1 MKKML
6 PWLVSLLLAITLIVI
21 VALYFW
27 TSLSKDSDT
36 KAATPDKQAQES
48 VKDVQAKPLSADEIL
63 KVTSE
68 LNDIKTNIAD
78 TDYVVTASFSFQFDS
93 ASAMKEF
100 DKVKDIQ
107 IKPIV
112 NRALW
117 VMQPDELSGTQ
128 GKDELCAQL
137 LNEINPVLTKGKLTK
152 VEITNFIM
160 VQV

>member
-21 VALYFW
+21 VGLYSWSTLFGD
-27 TSLSKDSDT
+27 SGSDSKDP
-36 KAATPDKQAQES
+36 AKQAQES
-48 VKDVQAKPLSADEIL
+48 VKDVSAEPMSADEMI

-68 LNDIKTNIAD
+68 LKDIKTNIAD
-78 TDYVVTASFSFQFDS
+78 TEYVVMLSLSFQLDS
-93 ASAMKEF
+93 EKSKEEF
-100 DKVKDIQ
+100 EKVKDIQ

-117 VMQPDELSGTQ
+117 VLTPEELSGTE
-128 GKDELCAQL
+128 GKDKLQASL
-137 LNEINPVLTKGKLTK
+137 INAINPVLSEGKVTK

-160 VQV
+160 TQI

>member
-27 TSLSKDSDT
+27 STLSKDSD
-36 KAATPDKQAQES
+36 AASPDKQAQES
-48 VKDVQAKPLSADEIL
+48 VKDVEAKPLSADEIL

-68 LNDIKTNIAD
+68 LNDIKTNIGD
-78 TDYVVTASFSFQFDS
+78 NDYVVTVSFSFQFDS
-93 ASAMKEF
+93 ESAMKEF
-100 DKVKDIQ
+100 DKVKEIQ

-117 VMQPDELSGTQ
+117 VMQPDQLSGTQ
-128 GKDELCAQL
+128 GKDELCAEL
-137 LNEINPVLTKGKLTK
+137 LNAINPVLTKGKLSN
-152 VEITNFIM
+152 VEITSFIM
-160 VQV
+160 VPL